1 MLYRTLAAA
10 PRPRRRMLRT
20 AFLVM
25 LIAAAGESTS
35 AQEQVH
41 ALSVE
46 DLLAAGQRLS
56 PSLRAS
62 ALETAAAAAKAEG
75 ADALDDPTITDI
87 YEFYRDPGTF
97 SGHAIMVS
105 QAFPLWGK
113 RDLRREAAL
122 SELDAA
128 RGHEQAVRDDLD
140 ERIKVTFARLSMAD
154 RAIGVNREV
163 ADLAHGMK
171 DAAKARYGAGR
182 GDQPAIL
189 QAITEETAAKDEIV
203 RLEGERAAAWSR
215 LLALT
220 AQAPRTPLPA
230 PVEARP
236 APDAS
241 YDIDGLLDQAR
252 ARNPALMASGAE
264 VSAAE
269 QRSALA
275 EKAWYPDITIGAGPL
290 IQTNNRPPG
299 FSATIGIN
307 LPLGWGREESEQK
320 AAEAKLGA
328 ARERQDA
335 VLYDIQA
342 ALGDALAR
350 LNAARRSAALIDD
363 EAQPEMT
370 AMLQSATVAYSQG
383 NGSFAAAI
391 DAMHH
396 LHDLRIKRL
405 QIELDERIALAAIER
420 LIGGKP

>member
-1 MLYRTLAAA
+1 MFYRTPAGWFS
-10 PRPRRRMLRT
+10 PRRMLP
-20 AFLVM
+20 AILLVL
-25 LIAAAGESTS
+25 LIGAEGESAS
-35 AQEQVH
+35 AQDRAYAVT
-41 ALSVE
+41 VE
-46 DLLAAGQRLS
+46 DLLSAGHRLS

-75 ADALDDPTITDI
+75 ADALDDPTITDN

-122 SELDAA
+122 SDLDAA
-128 RGHEQAVRDDLD
+128 RGREQAARDELD
-140 ERIKVTFARLSMAD
+140 ERIEVVFARLTMAD

-163 ADLAHGMK
+163 AELARGMR

-182 GDQPAIL
+182 GDQPAVL
-189 QAITEETAAKDEIV
+189 EAITEETAAKEEIV
-203 RLEGERAAAWSR
+203 KLEGERTAAWSM
-215 LLALT
+215 LVALT
-220 AQAPRTPLPA
+220 AQAPGTPIPA
-230 PVEARP
+230 SVEARP
-236 APDAS
+236 LPDTA
-241 YDIDGLLDQAR
+241 YDVESLLDEAR
-252 ARNPALMASGAE
+252 AHNPTLMASGAQI
-264 VSAAE
+264 SAA
-269 QRSALA
+269 QRRSTLA
-275 EKAWYPDITIGAGPL
+275 DKAWYPDITVGAGPI

-299 FSATIGIN
+299 FTATIGIN

-320 AAEAKLGA
+320 AAEAQLGA

-342 ALGDALAR
+342 ALGEAVAR
-350 LNAARRSAALIDD
+350 LDAARRSAALIDD

-370 AMLQSATVAYSQG
+370 AMLRSATAAYGQG
-383 NGSFAAAI
+383 SGSFTAAI

-405 QIELDERIALAAIER
+405 QIDLDEQIALAAIER